1 MFNCPVWLLEGN
13 WVYHEDQLVAGCSW
27 GGLPTTNQCL
37 GMKPATNEDHKPM
50 EFCQQEDVL
59 LRRWLVFQIQRF
71 LPSAKPS
78 NRQAHLAGAQRSKK
92 LSGNLQWWLDA
103 SSQMSIQVADV
114 YPLVSSN
121 MAGWEIPYKWVFKWK
136 LPKMWVITPNHPKLA
151 ICVLKPMV
159 LGLPHFKET
168 PKWENH
174 LLMGILHFHPWLL
187 EGNPLAV
194 PSAHD
199 KYAQ

>member
-1 MFNCPVWLLEGN
+1 MRLWSICVGEIRN
-13 WVYHEDQLVAGCSW
+13 QLVTAGAFQQQINVW
-27 GGLPTTNQCL
+27 GWNQQPIPIINQW
-37 GMKPATNEDHKPM
+37 K
-50 EFCQQEDVL
+50 FCQQEDVL

-121 MAGWEIPYKWVFKWK
+121 MAGWEIPYKWVFKWRF
-136 LPKMWVITPNHPKLA
+136 PKMWVITPNHPKLA

-159 LGLPHFKET
+159 LGLPHFRKPPNGRIIYWWGFSIST
-168 PKWENH
+168 
-174 LLMGILHFHPWLL
+174 L
-187 EGNPLAV
+187 
-194 PSAHD
+194 D
-199 KYAQ
+199 Y

>member
-59 LRRWLVFQIQRF
+59 LRRWLVFQIQGF
-71 LPSAKPS
+71 LPSTRSS
-78 NRQAHLAGAQRSKK
+78 NRRAHLAGARRSKK

-103 SSQMSIQVADV
+103 NSQMSIQVADV

-121 MAGWEIPYKWVFKWK
+121 MAGWEIPYKWVFKWRF
-136 LPKMWVITPNHPKLA
+136 PKMWVITPNHPKLA

-159 LGLPHFKET
+159 LGLPHFRKPPNGRIIYWWGFSIST
-168 PKWENH
+168 
-174 LLMGILHFHPWLL
+174 L
-187 EGNPLAV
+187 
-194 PSAHD
+194 D
-199 KYAQ
+199 Y